1 MNIAI
6 QKLGK
11 TDIALARK
19 LLLSWA
25 EEDSPLSTPSDDYLN
40 TQLGT
45 SSFHVYVAL
54 DGEKVVGGLH
64 AYTLD
69 LFTKAE
75 KEIFLYEIGVSESY
89 RQQGIA
95 RRLIEDLIEYAQENK
110 INCIYVATEP
120 DNHPA
125 KKLYDSTGG
134 KYEEIA
140 WFTYDL

>member
-1 MNIAI
+1 MNIVI

-11 TDIALARK
+11 TDLVLAQK
-19 LLLSWA
+19 LLLSWS
-25 EEDSPLSTPSDDYLN
+25 EGDTPSPIPSNGYLN
-40 TQLGT
+40 KQLGEPA
-45 SSFHVYVAL
+45 FHIYVAL

-64 AYTLD
+64 AYELD
-69 LFTKAE
+69 LFTRSE
-75 KEIFLYEIGVSESY
+75 KEIFLYEIGVSASY

-95 RRLIEDLIEYAQENK
+95 RRLTEDLIEYARKNK
-110 INCIYVATEP
+110 VNCIYVATEP